1 MGWLYMHRDSMG
13 GHATAKAYLDA
24 QFTYAREQPDG
35 GSRGFNVV
43 ASACVG
49 NRVYYAAAQ
58 RMENGIGHEIVA
70 IVCLVRWNPRDREG
84 LVFGYKDM
92 DETCGPNEAA
102 CPPRILA
109 LLSPTDNA
117 YALAWRERCRVRAE
131 RAKRRLE
138 EGMRIRLARPVT
150 FTDGYSGDEFVVER
164 LGRRLALRP
173 PGGGGRYRI
182 RGIATLDWTVV
193 HETRVHGTVFA

>member
-58 RMENGIGHEIVA
+58 RM
-70 IVCLVRWNPRDREG
+70 
-84 LVFGYKDM
+84 
-92 DETCGPNEAA
+92 
-102 CPPRILA
+102 
-109 LLSPTDNA
+109 
-117 YALAWRERCRVRAE
+117 
-131 RAKRRLE
+131 
-138 EGMRIRLARPVT
+138 
-150 FTDGYSGDEFVVER
+150 
-164 LGRRLALRP
+164 
-173 PGGGGRYRI
+173 
-182 RGIATLDWTVV
+182 
-193 HETRVHGTVFA
+193 